1 MKAIL
6 LAGGTGTRMRPTTI
20 AINKHIMPVYNKPM
34 IYYSLSVLMLC
45 KFKEVILICDPNSKD
60 IFKKMFSNG
69 KYLGMKIIILIQ
81 KNPNGIPEAFLV
93 AKKYIKNQNVCLI
106 LGDNFFYGQGFY
118 ESLKKAST

>member
-1 MKAIL
+1 
-6 LAGGTGTRMRPTTI
+6 
-20 AINKHIMPVYNKPM
+20 
-34 IYYSLSVLMLC
+34 MLC

-81 KNPNGIPEAFLV
+81 KSKWYSRGLSGCKGIY
-93 AKKYIKNQNVCLI
+93 KKQNVCLI

-118 ESLKKAST
+118 ESLKKGINLKKGAFFSI